1 MKIRSIALRL
11 PIIIICLTVVLIS
24 SLRLQAQEVSGVF
37 GKVINSYTGTG
48 IEGVNITIKESIRT
62 SQTVGF
68 TTDKQGEFAFFSKYS
83 RPFTLVISSL
93 GYKTTELIITE
104 QTTKDLYIQLE
115 PTEIQLDEVI
125 AIGQKVEQS
134 KLIAPMVVERL
145 GALELMQTASVS
157 VFDAIGNLRG
167 VDVTTQSMVLSTVNT
182 RGFNSTANT
191 RFIQLSDG
199 IDNQA
204 PGLNFS
210 LGNVAGIPDI
220 DIESVELI
228 PGPNSAMYGSG
239 NFNGVLNTNSK
250 NPFDY
255 QGFSLTLKNGISG
268 MHSGG
273 DNMFDLG
280 GYPLREGAFRYAKAV
295 NDKFAFKLTGSI
307 LSSTDFQ
314 AQDFTNIGVGLPY
327 ERVRDNPGYNGLNT
341 YGDEIS
347 SLLTIGPNDSLVVVN
362 RTGYKEEDLVDY
374 DINNTRI
381 LASIHYKF
389 TPKTTLILQGNYGS
403 INTMLTGDNRISL
416 RDFSIAQ
423 GKAELKG
430 EKFNVKGYFTGQNSG
445 NSFDAGL
452 LAANILRASKP
463 DDAWFE
469 HFTYGMRNTFIGGSY
484 SRARQ
489 VANSAFGPNANYEQQ
504 YDAGTAGFD
513 SVRNVIMNSA
523 EPGFGAKII
532 DRSKLYNIDG
542 TYLFDK
548 LTDFAEITVGGNFRY
563 YEPTSEGT
571 IFTDTIGNDL
581 SVHEYGGFVQAFKNI
596 PSSNLYLTASLRY
609 DKNENF
615 KGQFNPR
622 LSIVHTYKSIHNIR
636 LSFASGVRFPS
647 VREQFY
653 NQDLRD
659 KRLVGGLSN
668 VINQFNLPNNAF
680 TEQGIAEFN
689 EAVLNDITLHPN
701 FNPEPIS
708 QRQAYLKNLPLLEN
722 SIVRE
727 GALSGLNP
735 EKINTIE
742 LGYKSLFENRRY
754 IDVTIYRNYY
764 SSFIGVMRLVKP
776 RTSPEVDLYASAFQV
791 NSGTAN
797 DRYFVFAN
805 SSSNIISQG
814 IEATYDVTSKE
825 GFNFGINATFAEL
838 IKSNEDDPIVPS
850 FNTPRFKTNITL
862 GHRRVNDKLGFS
874 FVFRVRSEFLW
885 ESAFAD
891 GMVPDFKTL
900 DLQVTYKLP
909 KLRSALKAGGMNVFN
924 ERFVNAYGGPQVPS
938 IWYVTY
944 TFDPFFYR

>member
-1 MKIRSIALRL
+1 MKYPLNKPRIQ
-11 PIIIICLTVVLIS
+11 TVFVFILAILFYS
-24 SLRLQAQEVSGVF
+24 FSLQAQEVNDVF
-37 GKVINSYTGTG
+37 GKVINSFTGTG
-48 IEGVNITIKESIRT
+48 IEGVNITIKESIGTSRT
-62 SQTVGF
+62 LGF
-68 TTDKQGEFAFFSKYS
+68 TTNKQGEFSFFSNYP
-83 RPFTLVISSL
+83 RPFTLVVTSV
-93 GYKTTELIITE
+93 GYKSKELTVTE
-104 QTTKDLYIQLE
+104 QTTKNLFIQLE
-115 PTEIQLDEVI
+115 PTEIQLDEIVT
-125 AIGQKVEQS
+125 IGQKVEQS

-145 GALELMQTASVS
+145 GALEIMQTASIS

-255 QGFSLTLKNGISG
+255 QGFSLSLKNGISG
-268 MHSGG
+268 MESGG
-273 DNMFDLG
+273 DHMFDFG
-280 GYPLREGAFRYAKAV
+280 GYPLREGAFRYAKAL
-295 NDKFAFKLTGSI
+295 NDKLAFKLTGSI
-307 LSSTDFQ
+307 LSSTDFS
-314 AQDFTNIGVGLPY
+314 AQDYSNIGVGLHY
-327 ERVRDNPGYNGLNT
+327 ETLRENPGYNGLNT

-347 SLLTIGPNDSLVVVN
+347 SLLPIGPNDSLVVVN

-374 DINNTRI
+374 DIDNVRV
-381 LASIHYKF
+381 LGSIHYKF
-389 TPKTTLILQGNYGS
+389 TTKTTLILQGNYGS

-430 EKFNVKGYFTGQNSG
+430 EKFNLKGYFTSQNAG

-484 SRARQ
+484 IQARQ
-489 VANSAFGPNANYEQQ
+489 VANSAYGPYANYEQQ
-504 YDAGTAGFD
+504 FDAGTAGFD
-513 SVRNVIMNSA
+513 SVKSVIANSA

-532 DRSKLYNIDG
+532 DRSKLYNVDG

-548 LTDFAEITVGGNFRY
+548 LTDIAEITVGSNFRY
-563 YEPTSEGT
+563 YQPTSEGT
-571 IFTDTIGNDL
+571 IFTDTTGNDL
-581 SVHEYGGFVQAFKNI
+581 SIYEYGGFIQAFKNI
-596 PSSNLYLTASLRY
+596 PSNNLYLTASLRY

-622 LSIVHTYKSIHNIR
+622 LSIVHSYKSIHNLR

-659 KRLVGGLSN
+659 KRLVGGLEN
-668 VINQFNLPNNAF
+668 VITPFGLPNNAF
-680 TEQGIAEFN
+680 SEQGVTAFN

-708 QRQAYLKNLPLLEN
+708 QRQAYLKNLPLLEG
-722 SIVRE
+722 SIVRQD
-727 GALSGLNP
+727 ALNGLKP

-754 IDVTIYRNYY
+754 IDITIYRNYY
-764 SSFIGVMRLVKP
+764 SSFIGVMRLVKT

-805 SSSNIISQG
+805 SNSNITSQG

-825 GFNFGINATFAEL
+825 GFNFGINATYTEL

-850 FNTPRFKTNITL
+850 FNTPKFKTNVTL
-862 GHRRVNDKLGFS
+862 GHRRVTDELGFS
-874 FVFRVRSEFLW
+874 FVFRIRSEFLW

-891 GMVPDFKTL
+891 GIVPDFKTL

-909 KLRSALKAGGMNVFN
+909 KIRSALKAGGMNVFN
-924 ERFVNAYGGPQVPS
+924 ERFVNAYGGPQVAS
-938 IWYVTY
+938 IWHITY
-944 TFDPFFYR
+944 TFDPYFYR